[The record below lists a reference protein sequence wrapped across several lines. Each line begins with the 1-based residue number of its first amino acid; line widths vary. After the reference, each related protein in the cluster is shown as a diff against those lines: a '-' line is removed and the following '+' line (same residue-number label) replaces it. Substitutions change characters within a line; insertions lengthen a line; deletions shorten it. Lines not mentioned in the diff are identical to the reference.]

1 MVILS
6 IYLVELSIAGNF
18 FSFFRY
24 PNSSSY
30 SAQDMSA
37 IGGHLHGP
45 KDAHTGW
52 TADTT
57 PTSIASND
65 YDVILAADGKQQ
77 SLSGFRAK
85 EFRAKLALAITV
97 NFVNHNTQAEN
108 SVPEIGG
115 VAFVYRQEFF
125 NSLAKTHDIELENI
139 VYYKDETHYLVMTV
153 RKQSLLR
160 KGDGVWGVRCVFG
173 RCGVVCEVWCV
184 WSVYGVCDAVEHVS
198 IVPQSLQHV
207 F

>member
-1 MVILS
+1 MGVKLH
-6 IYLVELSIAGNF
+6 AGVTFNG
-18 FSFFRY
+18 
-24 PNSSSY
+24 
-30 SAQDMSA
+30 
-37 IGGHLHGP
+37 IIEP

-52 TADTT
+52 KVETT

-160 KGDGVWGVRCVFG
+160 KGVLKTVCVW
-173 RCGVVCEVWCV
+173 EVWCGV
-184 WSVYGVCDAVEHVS
+184 WCVCVVCVCDAVEHVS
-198 IVPQSLQHV
+198 IVVPCKTVPQSLQHV